1 MVVMVC
7 WSYLCEGR
15 AVGVMVVMV
24 SFSYLCEG
32 QIGGCSGCD
41 GLLELTV

>member
-1 MVVMVC
+1 VR
-7 WSYLCEGR
+7 GR

-32 QIGGCSGCD
+32 QGGGCNGCD
-41 GLLELTV
+41 GLLELSV